1 MPKTAITPTLSV
13 GGYDAAIT
21 SGPKPGLFN
30 VYLATGPDNPWT
42 PAGEVESASYPVS
55 YFDGTYV
62 GVDSLASQADA
73 EEMLARLVK
82 IVNEQKGR

>member
-1 MPKTAITPTLSV
+1 MPKTAITPTLTV

-21 SGPKPGLFN
+21 DGPKPGLFN

-42 PAGEVESASYPVS
+42 PTGEVESASYPVS

-62 GVDSLASQADA
+62 GVDSLTSQSEA
-73 EEMLARLVK
+73 EEMLARLVE
-82 IVNEQKGR
+82 IMNERKGR